1 MKKLILTSTG
11 LSNPKVMEE
20 LLAMP
25 PDLNKTVAM
34 VVTASRDKENNPWNQ
49 LTKQQFLQ
57 AGFTKVDFVDL
68 EFQENYD
75 FSQCAV
81 IFVSGGNT
89 FKLLKFVKSSNFKS
103 ELESFLNNGGIY
115 IGSSAGSIIVAEDIS
130 LAGWGSSADEN
141 EVGLEDLSALN
152 ITEVL
157 VWPHYEEN
165 FENEVL
171 EYEQQ
176 YQRQVYRLPNE
187 QALVIKNGEILWI
200 K

>member
-11 LSNPKVMEE
+11 LSNPKVIAE
-20 LLAMP
+20 LLAMQ
-25 PDLNKTVAM
+25 PDMNKSVAI

-49 LTKQQFLQ
+49 LTKQQFLD
-57 AGFTKVDFVDL
+57 AGFSRVDFVDL
-68 EFQENYD
+68 EFDPNYD
-75 FSQCAV
+75 FSQCGV

-89 FKLLKFVKSSNFKS
+89 FKLLKFVQASNFS
-103 ELESFLNNGGIY
+103 VQINQFLENGGIY
-115 IGSSAGSIIVAEDIS
+115 IGSSAGSIIVADDIS

-157 VWPHYEEN
+157 VWPHYEES
-165 FENEVL
+165 FEKEVL
-171 EYEQQ
+171 AYEEK
-176 YQRQVYRLPNE
+176 YHRQVHRLPND
-187 QALVIKNGEILWI
+187 QALVLRDSEIKLI